1 MKKII
6 IIGSGPG
13 GYHTAIILA
22 KAGLDVTV
30 IDKFLIGGTCLN
42 VGCIPTKTLLDQ
54 TSALEHFREL
64 FFKKKIFSSPENIS
78 NLNINIDNLRG
89 FQGEIIQQL
98 QMGLT
103 KLFTKNKITLIKG
116 KAKLVGNKKV
126 EIETEEGIKTL
137 DTDEIIIA
145 TGSRPKNIPSF
156 EVDGKFVLNS
166 DQVWNIPVIPK
177 NLLVVGS
184 GPIGIEF
191 ARVFNALGSKVTIS
205 EIQETI
211 CPILDKEISENLA
224 RSLKRRGI
232 ILKPNFAT
240 KLIEKKEDHADIQFI
255 STKESVKE
263 TQEFDQVLVAVGRV
277 PNVENIGLEEVG
289 IELERNTFIKVNEYL
304 QTNINNIWAIGDV
317 TNFPQ
322 LAHTASFQARTV
334 AKNILGKKYVFK
346 GDLIPS
352 CIFGYPE
359 VAFVGKNEEQLKE
372 ENIDY
377 KAGKFLYLASGK
389 AKAASHTEG
398 LVKVLMDKNT
408 KKILGCHIIGAEAS
422 SIIHEIVI
430 AMQNDI
436 TVDKLT
442 ESIHAHPTYSEVL
455 LEALEDCLGEAIHS

>member
-1 MKKII
+1 MKKVI

-22 KAGLDVTV
+22 KAGLNVTV
-30 IDKFLIGGTCLN
+30 IDKSLIGGTCLN

-54 TSALEHFREL
+54 TSALEHFKEL
-64 FFKKKIFSSPENIS
+64 LFKKKIFSSPESINS
-78 NLNINIDNLRG
+78 LNINVENLRT
-89 FQGEIIQQL
+89 FQGEIIKQL
-98 QMGLT
+98 QQGLE
-103 KLFTKNKITLIKG
+103 KLFVKNKITLIRG

-126 EIETEEGIKTL
+126 EVETAEEIKVL
-137 DTDEIIIA
+137 EADEIVIA

-156 EVDGKFVLNS
+156 GVDGKIILNS
-166 DQVWNIPVIPK
+166 DQVWNIPRAPK
-177 NLLVVGS
+177 SLLIVGS

-191 ARVFNALGSKVTIS
+191 ARVFNALGSKVTIA
-205 EIQETI
+205 EIQEMI
-211 CPILDKEISENLA
+211 CPILDKEISENLS

-232 ILKPNFAT
+232 TLKPNFAT
-240 KLIEKKEDHADIQFI
+240 KLLEKKQDYAQIQFT
-255 STKESVKE
+255 STKEDVKE
-263 TQEFDQVLVAVGRV
+263 AQEFEQVLIAVGRI
-277 PNVENIGLEEVG
+277 PNIENIGLEDAGV
-289 IELERNTFIKVNEYL
+289 ELERNTFIKVSECL
-304 QTNINNIWAIGDV
+304 QTNVKNIWAIGDV

-322 LAHTASFQARTV
+322 LAHTASFQARAV
-334 AKNILGKKYVFK
+334 AKNILEKKSIFK

-359 VAFVGKNEEQLKE
+359 VAFVGKNEEQLRE

-377 KAGKFLYLASGK
+377 KIGKFLYLASGK
-389 AKAASHTEG
+389 AKASGHTEG
-398 LVKVLMDKNT
+398 LVKVLMEKNT
-408 KKILGCHIIGAEAS
+408 KKILGCHIMGAEAS

-436 TVDKLT
+436 TVNKLI